1 MNICEVKNLVVG
13 ASYEKEIEVLEGLYN
28 YAGDCVM
35 NGYLGSSVLN
45 ISYDINNR
53 VEFESLHELD
63 NLITKSV
70 GAVLNDCVIIKQVQK
85 QREKDL
91 YQLYSWKQNGSCYT
105 YLVFDSSEVLD
116 KVYNG
121 IKKNNIE
128 FLDDNVNQV
137 LETLGVSFDN
147 VMNIKISQEVVQ
159 QAINVIELL
168 NDYNDS
174 QNLDCFESVK
184 SIA

>member
-45 ISYDINNR
+45 ISYDKNNHL
-53 VEFESLHELD
+53 EFESLNEVDDLV
-63 NLITKSV
+63 TKSV
-70 GAVLNDCVIIKQVQK
+70 GAVLDDCVIIRQVQ
-85 QREKDL
+85 QQSEKEL
-91 YQLYSWKQNGSCYT
+91 YQLYSWKKDGSCYT
-105 YLVFDSSEVLD
+105 YLAFDSNEVLD

-128 FLDDNVNQV
+128 FLDDNINQV
-137 LETLGVSFDN
+137 LEDLGVLFDN
-147 VMNIKISQEVVQ
+147 IMNIKISQEVVQ
-159 QAINVIELL
+159 QSIDVVELL
-168 NDYNDS
+168 DDYCES
-174 QNLDCFESVK
+174 INLDSFEGVK